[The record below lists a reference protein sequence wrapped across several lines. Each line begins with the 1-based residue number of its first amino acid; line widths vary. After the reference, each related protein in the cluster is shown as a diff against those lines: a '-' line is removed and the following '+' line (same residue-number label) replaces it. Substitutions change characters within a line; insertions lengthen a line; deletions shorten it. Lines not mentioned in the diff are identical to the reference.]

1 MPQDSPFPQCA
12 NGKESPRAAPIAKP
26 PMETPLQIAF
36 DKGTLILQHVP
47 EALHAHLAELRW
59 DERTLTYRAP
69 AYRYRQIVSQLLA
82 HNIPYQD
89 NARQFTVEPFAL
101 QKTLPPYPY
110 QMEAIDAWHANGK
123 RGVISLPTGAG
134 KTYIAVMLI
143 AETQRPTLVHVP
155 TIDLMH
161 QWYAVLREYFGTEVG
176 LYGGG
181 YHELASLTVTTYQ
194 SAVMH
199 APYYGNR
206 FGMAIF
212 DECHH
217 LPGQQY
223 QYTAIS
229 SIAPFRLGL
238 TATPERT
245 DGGETRLYSLVGECC
260 YEAKVQE
267 LSGKTLSPYRVVT
280 IAVEMEDTE
289 RVRYEEARRTYLDF
303 LKKAHINMGAGRGW
317 QTFLWK
323 SSQTAEGREAFKAY
337 LTQKQLSF
345 ASTTKQEWV
354 WKLIQR
360 HRGARMLI
368 FTQDNTTAYQL
379 GVRFFL
385 PVLTHQTKLKERN
398 AFLEN
403 FRNGTYSILVT
414 SKVLNEGVDVPEAN
428 VAIIVSGSGSVREHV
443 QRLGRILRK
452 REGKQ
457 AVLYELISKETGEHF
472 VNKRRRQHHA
482 YERTG
487 SVSD

>member
-1 MPQDSPFPQCA
+1 M
-12 NGKESPRAAPIAKP
+12 APLKID
-26 PMETPLQIAF
+26 F
-36 DKGTLILQHVP
+36 DKGTLILQNVP
-47 EALHAHLAELRW
+47 EEFQSQLPDIRW
-59 DERTLTYRAP
+59 DERTLTHRAP
-69 AYRYRQIVSQLLA
+69 AYRYRHIVSQLRA
-82 HNIPYQD
+82 HDIPYND
-89 NARQFTVEPFAL
+89 TARQFTVKTFTN
-101 QKTLPPYPY
+101 QKSVSPYPY
-110 QMEAIDAWHANGK
+110 QSEAVDAWHANNK

-134 KTYIAVMLI
+134 KTFIAILLI

-161 QWYAVLREYFGTEVG
+161 QWYEVLKEHFGQEVG

-181 YHELASLTVTTYQ
+181 QHELRDLTVTTYQ
-194 SAVMH
+194 SAVLH
-199 APYYGNR
+199 APHYGNR
-206 FGMAIF
+206 FGFAIF

-217 LPGQQY
+217 LPGDQY
-223 QYTAIS
+223 QYAAIS

-238 TATPERT
+238 TATPERV
-245 DGGETRLYSLVGECC
+245 DGKESRLYALVGECC

-267 LSGKTLSPYRVVT
+267 LSGKTLSEYRVVT
-280 IAVEMEDTE
+280 IAVDMEDTE
-289 RVRYEEARRTYLDF
+289 RVQYEEARRTYLNF
-303 LKKAHINMGAGRGW
+303 LKKAKINMGTSRGW

-323 SSQTAEGREAFKAY
+323 SSQSEAGRAAFKAY

-345 ASTTKQEWV
+345 ASAAKQEWV

-360 HRGARMLI
+360 HRGDRILI
-368 FTQDNTTAYQL
+368 FTQDNDTAYQI
-379 GVRFFL
+379 GTRFFL

-398 AFLEN
+398 AFLN
-403 FRNGTYSILVT
+403 GFRDGTYSILVT

-457 AVLYELISKETGEHF
+457 AVLYELISKQTSEQY

-482 YERTG
+482 YQ
-487 SVSD
+487 

>member
-1 MPQDSPFPQCA
+1 M
-12 NGKESPRAAPIAKP
+12 APLKID
-26 PMETPLQIAF
+26 F
-36 DKGTLILQHVP
+36 DKGTLILQNVP
-47 EALHAHLAELRW
+47 EAFQSQLPDIRW

-69 AYRYRQIVSQLLA
+69 AYLYRHIVSQLRA
-82 HNIPYQD
+82 HDIPYTD
-89 NARQFTVEPFAL
+89 TARQFTVKPFNN
-101 QKTLPPYPY
+101 QKILSPYPY
-110 QMEAIDAWHANGK
+110 QSEAIDAWHANNK

-134 KTYIAVMLI
+134 KTFIAVLLI
-143 AETQRPTLVHVP
+143 ADTQRPTLVHVP

-161 QWYAVLREYFGTEVG
+161 QWYEVLKEHFGQEVG

-181 YHELASLTVTTYQ
+181 QHELQDLTVTTYQ

-199 APYYGNR
+199 APHYGNR
-206 FGMAIF
+206 FGFAIF

-217 LPGQQY
+217 LPGDQY
-223 QYTAIS
+223 QYAAIS

-238 TATPERT
+238 TATPERV
-245 DGGETRLYSLVGECC
+245 DGKESRLYALVGECC

-267 LSGKTLSPYRVVT
+267 LSGKTLSEYRVVT
-280 IAVEMEDTE
+280 IAIDMEDKE
-289 RVRYEEARRTYLDF
+289 RVQYEAARRTYLNF
-303 LKKAHINMGAGRGW
+303 LKQARINMGTSRGW

-323 SSQTAEGREAFKAY
+323 SSQSKEGRDAFKAY

-345 ASTTKQEWV
+345 ASAAKQEWV

-360 HRGARMLI
+360 HCGDRILI
-368 FTQDNTTAYQL
+368 FTQDNDTAYQI
-379 GVRFFL
+379 GTRFFL

-398 AFLEN
+398 AFLN
-403 FRNGTYSILVT
+403 GFRDGTYSILVT

-457 AVLYELISKETGEHF
+457 AVLYELISKQTSEQF

-482 YERTG
+482 YQTK
-487 SVSD
+487 